1 VGDVCWSPYS
11 STVFAAVTTDGRVHI
26 FDLAQNKREPL
37 CCQKVVKK
45 ARLTNVSFN
54 SNDYILIVGDD
65 RGGVHSL
72 KLSPNLRQLT
82 SAGEGGSEDD
92 ETCAIQKKKMMKL
105 LSSIDKK
112 YARSL

>member
-1 VGDVCWSPYS
+1 MGDVCWSPYS

-45 ARLTNVSFN
+45 ARLTKVSFN

-65 RGGVHSL
+65 RGSVHSL
-72 KLSPNLRQLT
+72 KLSPNLRQIHT
-82 SAGEGGSEDD
+82 SGEKNDNEEDLGV
-92 ETCAIQKKKMMKL
+92 IQKMKVTKF
-105 LSSIDKK
+105 LSSIDKR
-112 YARSL
+112 YA